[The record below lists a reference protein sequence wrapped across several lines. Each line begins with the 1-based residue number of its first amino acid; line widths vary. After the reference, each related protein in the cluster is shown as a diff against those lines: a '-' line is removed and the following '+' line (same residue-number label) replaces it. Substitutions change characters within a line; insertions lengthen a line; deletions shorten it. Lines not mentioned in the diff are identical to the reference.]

1 MEPRDTGNQAPA
13 RRVLDAA
20 EHANRRNGHENLGF
34 LSSDAGFLPVQAPL
48 PELPASYR
56 AWDDIAADLP
66 RLYRVQALREAFDA
80 LPVLSAREDALP
92 AVAVCRASSLL
103 SIFAHAYFRATPAPP
118 ERMPPCIQQPWEDVT
133 RRLGR
138 PAPCLSY
145 GDLIAYNWRLLEPD
159 DAHPRRVENMALLT
173 PTVGNREEE
182 IFYLTQVEILAESA
196 PIVGAVVRAQEAVL
210 RGDAA
215 ALARELLLISERLRH
230 LTEVSFQKVDPNP
243 YARSYVD
250 PVVWAKTVAPFAVPM
265 HEGVQGPSGTSS
277 PVFHVL
283 DVFFGRRHY
292 GSALGKESIDLRRY
306 YPPHWTDFLTA
317 LNAVPIRRYV
327 EERGD
332 RGLNGLFHAVLNEY
346 AGEKGFLGIHRLK
359 VYGYLETAFKVG
371 RSITIGGFAGLFKD
385 RAWEEVD
392 SELHATQRERFL
404 DRQEHRFVATARGER
419 LAGNAEGPAH
429 VTLDVAGTGLRFQ
442 PGDRCGILPENDPDL
457 VERTLNALR
466 ASGQEVIH
474 LDAAWRQAL
483 QRPGHELASVSLR
496 DLLRRG
502 IIRPVE
508 RTVART
514 LHAITASS
522 RLRAIIAAR
531 AEDQWELWDLLQVL
545 AEGGYD
551 PRRLWKAEPW
561 DRESIC
567 RIVRPPAFRLYSIAC
582 AMDDPAAASA
592 SAIHLS
598 AGELAYWTQDSTVS
612 LARAR
617 RGTASGFLARIAD
630 APASARTTGHPVTVS
645 VVPARRFHLPADPR
659 TPIVM
664 FAGGAGIAPFRG
676 FLQERVRH
684 DQAGENWLF
693 FGIRTRDDLYFGD
706 ELAALVA
713 AGRLRLQVACSREDS
728 RLCVAPSEPFG
739 FADAARMRVDQLML
753 EEETARRLWDL
764 LRDEEQGGRGARFY
778 VCGRAGFAA
787 AVFAALKQIARRYA
801 GEDGVRL
808 LYRMAADERYLQ
820 DVFTTY
826 SEPAAA
832 SRRTF
837 DASEVVL
844 HNDAG
849 HGYWM
854 VIHGRVYDVTEFL
867 HLHPGGQKIL
877 AAYAGL
883 DASRA
888 YGAVGHDANP
898 EVDALLGLYE
908 IGTIRRLNFRAG
920 WGVAVTPDGLR
931 YVSVGNAFR
940 VWVRLLY
947 MVVEMENAFTNDVS
961 FLHRITT
968 RDEEAS
974 ALTPYKVRMLADAHT
989 RFIAAYLDGLVGEDL
1004 QVLWSITSGLWAP
1017 QEDVRRI
1024 RREVDVVTNT
1034 PQARLVRT
1042 LGDRLAASDHARA
1055 ALAEPSS
1062 VGNVPGW
1069 VGALCEAIV
1078 ARDRGFLVGLKSALR
1093 RGVQAFEELEADVM
1107 PHGGRRLLDALE
1119 HVPSLLQTYYDG
1131 VGREA
1136 EALSSGTLAACQ
1148 NAPAVGPRTAFAG
1161 HGF

>member
-1 MEPRDTGNQAPA
+1 MELRDTTEPAPA

-20 EHANRRNGHENLGF
+20 ERANQHSGHENLGF
-34 LSSDAGFLPVQAPL
+34 LSSAAGFLPLQAPL
-48 PELPASYR
+48 QELPASHR

-66 RLYRVQALREAFDA
+66 RLYRMQALRDAFDE
-80 LPVLSAREDALP
+80 LPVLSAEAGALP
-92 AVAVCRASSLL
+92 DAAVCRASSLL
-103 SIFAHAYFRATPAPP
+103 SMFAHAYYRARPEPA

-145 GDLIAYNWRLLEPD
+145 VDLIAYNWRVLDPRE
-159 DAHPRRVENMALLT
+159 AHPRRVENMALLT

-182 IFYLTQVEILAESA
+182 IFYLTQVEMLAESA
-196 PIVGAVVRAQEAVL
+196 PIVEAVVRAQEAVL
-210 RGDAA
+210 REDAT
-215 ALARELLLISERLRH
+215 ALARELLLVSERLRY

-265 HEGVQGPSGTSS
+265 QEGVQGPSGTSS

-292 GSALGKESIDLRRY
+292 GSVLGKESIDLRRY
-306 YPPHWTDFLTA
+306 YPPHWTDFLAA

-332 RGLNGLFHAVLNEY
+332 RGLNGLFAAVLNEY
-346 AGEKGFLGIHRLK
+346 AGEKGFLGVHRLK

-385 RAWEEVD
+385 RAWEDVD
-392 SELHATQRERFL
+392 GALHATQRERFV
-404 DRQEHRFVATARGER
+404 DRREHRFVATARGER
-419 LAGNAEGPAH
+419 LAGSRQGPAH
-429 VTLDVAGTGLRFQ
+429 VVLDVAGTGIRFQ
-442 PGDRCGILPENDPDL
+442 PGDRCGILPENDPEL

-466 ASGQEVIH
+466 AAGEEAIH

-483 QRPGHELASVSLR
+483 QRPGHEFASVSLR
-496 DLLRRG
+496 EMLRLG

-508 RTVART
+508 RRVAQT

-531 AEDQWELWDLLQVL
+531 AEDQWELWDLLQLL

-567 RIVRPPAFRLYSIAC
+567 RIVRPPTFRLYSIAC
-582 AMDDPAAASA
+582 AMDDSAAASA
-592 SAIHLS
+592 SDIHLS
-598 AGELAYWTQDSTVS
+598 AGELTYRTQDSPVS
-612 LARAR
+612 RACAR
-617 RGTASGFLARIAD
+617 RGTASRFLARMAD
-630 APASARTTGHPVTVS
+630 APGSARTTGQPVTVS
-645 VVPARRFHLPADPR
+645 VVPARRFHLPSDPR

-676 FLQERVRH
+676 FLQERARQH
-684 DQAGENWLF
+684 QAGENWLF

-713 AGRLRLQVACSREDS
+713 AGRLRLDVACSREDS
-728 RLCVAPSEPFG
+728 RLCVAPCAPFA
-739 FADAARMRVDQLML
+739 FADAPRSRIDQLML

-764 LRDEEQGGRGARFY
+764 LRDEGHGGRGARFY
-778 VCGRAGFAA
+778 VCGQTGFAA
-787 AVFAALKQIARRYA
+787 AVFAALKHIARRYG
-801 GEDGVRL
+801 GEQGVRL
-808 LYRMAADERYLQ
+808 LYQMAADERYLQ

-826 SEPAAA
+826 SEPAPA
-832 SRRTF
+832 SRRLF

-844 HNDAG
+844 HNEAG
-849 HGYWM
+849 RGYWM
-854 VIHGRVYDVTEFL
+854 VIHGRVYDVTEFM

-888 YGAVGHDANP
+888 YRAVRHDVSP

-908 IGTIRRLNFRAG
+908 IGVIRRLNFRAG
-920 WGVAVTPDGLR
+920 WGVAVTPHGLR
-931 YVSVGNAFR
+931 YVSAGDAFR
-940 VWVRLLY
+940 AWVRLLY
-947 MVVEMENAFTNDVS
+947 MVVEMENAFGNDVS
-961 FLHRITT
+961 FLDRVTT
-968 RDEEAS
+968 KGEEAS

-989 RFIAAYLDGLVGEDL
+989 RFIAGYVDGLVGEDL
-1004 QVLWSITSGLWAP
+1004 QALWAITTGLWAP
-1017 QEDVRRI
+1017 REDVRRI
-1024 RREVDVVTNT
+1024 RREVDLVSGT
-1034 PQARLVRT
+1034 PEAHLVRA
-1042 LGDRLAASDHARA
+1042 LGERLAVADHARGTA
-1055 ALAEPSS
+1055 PEPSPVAS
-1062 VGNVPGW
+1062 VPVW
-1069 VGALCEAIV
+1069 MEALCQTIV
-1078 ARDRGFLVGLKSALR
+1078 ARDRAFLAGLKAALR
-1093 RGVQAFEELEADVM
+1093 NGVQAFEELEADVM
-1107 PHGGRRLLDALE
+1107 PHGGRRLLEALGQ
-1119 HVPSLLQTYYDG
+1119 VPSLLQTYYEG
-1131 VGREA
+1131 LGGEA
-1136 EALSSGTLAACQ
+1136 EALSSGSLTPSPQ
-1148 NAPAVGPRTAFAG
+1148 TSAVRPRTAFAG